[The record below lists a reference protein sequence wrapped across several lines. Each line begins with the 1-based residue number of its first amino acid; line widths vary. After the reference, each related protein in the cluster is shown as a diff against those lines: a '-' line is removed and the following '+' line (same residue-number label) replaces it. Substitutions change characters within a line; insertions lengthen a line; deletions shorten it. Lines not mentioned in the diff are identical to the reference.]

1 MPALKHSLLSLR
13 LLARDWRGGELALIA
28 TALVLAV
35 SCVTAIAHFTDRL
48 TRAMHIQ
55 SQTFL
60 AAERLVNSSQPVDS
74 AWLDKARE
82 SGLQQAETVQ
92 FASMLAAGDEFQF
105 AAVKAVSDGYPLV
118 GHLEMRARESDPS
131 RVVQGGPPPGEVWLE
146 PRLLPLLKLE
156 IGDSLQLGDTQLT
169 VSGLLDHEPDRSDNL
184 FSMGARLLMNLD
196 DLPAANI
203 LQPGSRVRYR
213 YLFAGDDQALEQY
226 FTWLEPLLTEHQRV
240 IDLREGQPRVASA
253 LDRAERFLYLAGS
266 LAVLLAS
273 VAVGLA
279 ARRYSL
285 RHTAYVAVMK
295 SLGAGRGKV
304 LGIYLGQLAAL
315 TLIATL
321 LGLLI
326 GSLVQSQAV
335 SLMADFFPVEP
346 PPSHWSPLIVG
357 LATGFACALGFA
369 LPPLFRLARTDP
381 MQTLRRDW
389 SNPDRR
395 EWLGL
400 VLGPTSM
407 LLLIWW
413 LSGSL
418 AITAALFAGMALLV
432 GGSALANQ
440 LLIRGRLATLGGSW
454 RIALG
459 SLQRRAA
466 FNTLLIAAFGTG
478 LLAMLALVFARTAL
492 IDEWR
497 MQLPEKAPNHFLINI
512 APTEV
517 DGLQAMLANNKVTST
532 EFYPMVRGR
541 LTAINGEPT
550 KDRREQDNA
559 LRRELNLSWTD
570 TLAPDNRILEG
581 EWWDEAGEGRSEERS
596 EQGVSVEVEL
606 AARLGLALGDRLRF
620 SIGGLEIESPVASFR
635 SLDWNSMRPNFYM
648 LFAPGAL
655 EDFPATY
662 ITSFYLPPEQKLLVN
677 DLVRNFPSVSVI
689 ELDKIIQ
696 RIRDT
701 IDQVSLAI
709 ESVMVLMLV
718 AGVLVLVAGVRAS
731 IAERLQEAA
740 IIRTLGGRRRLL
752 LHSLMLEFGLLGI
765 AAGLLAAA
773 GAEATL
779 AVLSQRVFDLP
790 FVAHPMLWL
799 LGPLAGALLVGT
811 AGTLAC
817 RSSVSEPPLK
827 VLRELA

>member
-1 MPALKHSLLSLR
+1 MLPLKLLF
-13 LLARDWRGGELALIA
+13 RDWRGGELALIA

-35 SCVTAIAHFTDRL
+35 TCVTAIAHFTDRL
-48 TRAMHIQ
+48 ARAMEQQ
-55 SQTFL
+55 SLTFL
-60 AAERLVNSSQPVDS
+60 AAERVLRSSRPVDP
-74 AWLDKARE
+74 AWLQEARDR
-82 SGLQQAETVQ
+82 GLLQAEAVQ
-92 FASMLAAGDEFQF
+92 FASMVAAGDQFQF
-105 AAVKAVSDGYPLV
+105 AAVKAVGAGYPLL
-118 GHLEMRARESDPS
+118 GELEMRDTEEGPS
-131 RVVQGGPPPGEVWLE
+131 HRVKQGPAPGETWVE
-146 PRLLPLLKLE
+146 PRLLPLLQLQLGE
-156 IGDSLQLGDTQLT
+156 SLQLGDTSLRI
-169 VSGLLDHEPDRSDNL
+169 SGLLEREPDRGTSFFD
-184 FSMGARLLMNLD
+184 MGARVLVHLD
-196 DLPAANI
+196 DLPASGVI
-203 LQPGSRVRYR
+203 QPGSRVRYR
-213 YLFAGDDQALEQY
+213 YLFAGDDEALDRY
-226 FTWLEPLLTEHQRV
+226 FEWLKPQLTEHQRV
-240 IDLREGQPRVASA
+240 IDLKEGQPRVARA
-253 LDRAERFLYLAGS
+253 LERAESFLFLAGS

-295 SLGAGRGKV
+295 SLGAGRDKV
-304 LGIYLGQLAAL
+304 LAIYLGQLAAL
-315 TLIATL
+315 TLIATAAGLL
-321 LGLLI
+321 LGSLI
-326 GSLVQSQAV
+326 QSQAV
-335 SLMADFFPVEP
+335 NLMADFFPAQP

-357 LATGFACALGFA
+357 LATGFDCALGFA
-369 LPPLFRLARTDP
+369 VAPLFRLARTDP

-432 GGSALANQ
+432 GGAALVNR
-440 LLIRGRLATLGGSW
+440 LLVRGRLASIGGAW

-497 MQLPEKAPNHFLINI
+497 MQLPDKAPNHFLMNI
-512 APTEV
+512 APHEV
-517 DGLQAMLANNKVTST
+517 DGLDQMLFDKGVAST
-532 EFYPMVRGR
+532 EIYPMVRGR
-541 LTAINGEPT
+541 LVAINGVPAKEYE
-550 KDRREQDNA
+550 KSAGGERVGA
-559 LRRELNLSWTD
+559 LRRELNLSWTEN
-570 TLAPDNRILEG
+570 LAPDNRILEG
-581 EWWDEAGEGRSEERS
+581 DWWDKTDE
-596 EQGVSVEVEL
+596 GVSVEVEL
-606 AARLGLALGDRLRF
+606 AARLKLALGDVLRF
-620 SIGGLEIESPVASFR
+620 SIGGLEVEAPVASFR

-648 LFAPGAL
+648 LFAPGTL

-662 ITSFYLPPEQKLLVN
+662 ITSFYLPPQQKLLVN

-709 ESVMVLMLV
+709 ESVMALMLV

-752 LHSLMLEFGLLGI
+752 LQSLLLEFGLLGI

-779 AVLSQRVFDLP
+779 AVLSQRVFELP
-790 FVAHPMLWL
+790 FMFHPLLWL
-799 LGPLAGALLVGT
+799 LGPIVGALLVGS

-817 RSSVSEPPLK
+817 RSSVSQPPLK

>member
-1 MPALKHSLLSLR
+1 MLPLK

-28 TALVLAV
+28 TALILAV
-35 SCVTAIAHFTDRL
+35 TCVTAISHFSDRL
-48 TRAMHIQ
+48 SRAMHIQ

-60 AAERLVNSSQPVDS
+60 AAERVVNSSRPVDS
-74 AWLDKARE
+74 AWLDAARE
-82 SGLQQAETVQ
+82 RDLQQAQTVS
-92 FASMLAAGDEFQF
+92 FASMLSAGDQFQF
-105 AAVKAVSDGYPLV
+105 AAVKAVSDAYPLV
-118 GHLEMRARESDPS
+118 GHLEMRAAEAAPS
-131 RVVQGGPPPGEVWLE
+131 RVVEQGPPAGEIWLE
-146 PRLLPLLKLE
+146 PRLLPLLQLR
-156 IGDSLQLGDTQLT
+156 IGDTLQLGDSELQVT
-169 VSGLLDHEPDRSDNL
+169 GLLDHEPDRSDNL
-184 FSMGARLLMNLD
+184 FSMGARVLMNLD
-196 DLPAANI
+196 DLAATNI
-203 LQPGSRVRYR
+203 VQPGSRVRYR
-213 YLFAGDDQALEQY
+213 YLFAGDDSKLEDY
-226 FTWLEPLLTEHQRV
+226 FKWLEPQLTEHQRV
-240 IDLREGQPRVASA
+240 IDLREGQPRVADA

-285 RHTAYVAVMK
+285 RHTSYVAVMK

-304 LGIYLGQLAAL
+304 LRIYLGQLTGLA
-315 TLIATL
+315 LIATA
-321 LGLLI
+321 LGLLL
-326 GSLVQSQAV
+326 GSLIQAQAV

-346 PPSHWSPLIVG
+346 PPSRWSPLLVG
-357 LATGFACALGFA
+357 LVTGFACALGFA

-418 AITAALFAGMALLV
+418 AITLALFAGMGLLV
-432 GGSALANQ
+432 GGSALINQ
-440 LLIRGRLATLGGSW
+440 LLVRGRLAALGGSW

-478 LLAMLALVFARTAL
+478 LLAMLAMVFARTAL

-497 MQLPEKAPNHFLINI
+497 MQLPDNAPNHFLFNI
-512 APTEV
+512 APHEAE
-517 DGLQAMLANNKVTST
+517 GLQTMLAENRVTST

-541 LTAINGEPT
+541 LVAINGVAAKEYG
-550 KDRREQDNA
+550 KDKRRGQPNA
-559 LRRELNLSWTD
+559 LRRELNLSWTEN
-570 TLAPDNRILEG
+570 LAPDNRILEG
-581 EWWDEAGEGRSEERS
+581 AWWDKVD
-596 EQGVSVEVEL
+596 QGVSVEVEL
-606 AARLGLALGDRLRF
+606 AARLNLKLGDQLRF
-620 SIGGLEIESPVASFR
+620 SIGGLEVEAPVTSFR

-648 LFAPGAL
+648 IFAPGAL
-655 EDFPATY
+655 ENFPATY

-677 DLVRNFPSVSVI
+677 NLVRSFPSVSVI
-689 ELDKIIQ
+689 ELDKIIE

-701 IDQVSLAI
+701 IGQVSLAI
-709 ESVMVLMLV
+709 ESVMLLMLV
-718 AGVLVLVAGVRAS
+718 AGVLVLIAGVRAS

-752 LHSLMLEFGLLGI
+752 LQSLVIEFGLLGA

-773 GAEATL
+773 GAELTL

-790 FVAHPMLWL
+790 LLLHPMLWL
-799 LGPLAGALLVGT
+799 LGPAAGALLVGT

-817 RSSVSEPPLK
+817 RSSVSQPPLR

>member
-1 MPALKHSLLSLR
+1 MLSLK
-13 LLARDWRGGELALIA
+13 LLGRDWRGGELALIA

-35 SCVTAIAHFTDRL
+35 SCVTAIAHFSDRL

-60 AAERLVNSSQPVDS
+60 AAERVVSSSRPVEEQ
-74 AWLDKARE
+74 WLAEARKR
-82 SGLQQAETVQ
+82 GLEQAQTVQ
-92 FASMLAAGDEFQF
+92 FASMLSAGEQFQF
-105 AAVKAVSDGYPLV
+105 ASVKAVSEDYPLV
-118 GHLEMRARESDPS
+118 GHLEMRASTEDAPQ
-131 RVVQGGPPPGEVWLE
+131 VVQGGPPAGEVWLE
-146 PRLLPLLKLE
+146 PRLLPLLE
-156 IGDSLQLGDTQLT
+156 LQLGDTLQLGDSDFLVT
-169 VSGLLDHEPDRSDNL
+169 GLLDHEPDRSDNL
-184 FSMGARLLMNLD
+184 FSMGARVLINQV
-196 DLPAANI
+196 DLAATNTV
-203 LQPGSRVRYR
+203 QPGSRVSYR
-213 YLFAGDDQALEQY
+213 YLFAGDDAVLEQY
-226 FTWLEPLLTEHQRV
+226 FKWLEPQLTEHQRV

-253 LDRAERFLYLAGS
+253 LDRAESFLYLAGS

-304 LGIYLGQLAAL
+304 LRIYLGQLAGLAL
-315 TLIATL
+315 AATAV
-321 LGLLI
+321 GLLI
-326 GSLVQSQAV
+326 GSVIQAQAV
-335 SLMADFFPVEP
+335 SLMADFFPVDP
-346 PPSHWSPLIVG
+346 PPSSWGPLLVG
-357 LATGFACALGFA
+357 LVTGFACALGFA

-400 VLGPTSM
+400 ILGPTSM

-432 GGSALANQ
+432 GGSALVNQ
-440 LLIRGRLATLGGSW
+440 LLVRGKLASLGGSW

-497 MQLPEKAPNHFLINI
+497 MQLPEDAPNHFLFNI
-512 APTEV
+512 APYEKDSV
-517 DGLQAMLANNKVTST
+517 QALLADNNISST
-532 EFYPMVRGR
+532 ELYPMVRGR
-541 LTAINGEPT
+541 LVAINDVPAKER
-550 KDRREQDNA
+550 KEQAGA
-559 LRRELNLSWTD
+559 LRRELNLSWTEN
-570 TLAPDNRILEG
+570 LAPDNRIISG
-581 EWWDEAGEGRSEERS
+581 NWWDTAQVDE
-596 EQGVSVEVEL
+596 GVSVEVEL
-606 AARLGLALGDRLRF
+606 AERLNLKLGDQLRF
-620 SIGGLEIESPVASFR
+620 SIGGLEVESPITSLR

-648 LFAPGAL
+648 LFAPGSL

-677 DLVRNFPSVSVI
+677 DLVRQFPSVSVI
-689 ELDKIIQ
+689 ELDKIIE

-701 IDQVSLAI
+701 ISQVSLAI
-709 ESVMVLMLV
+709 ESVMALMLV
-718 AGVLVLVAGVRAS
+718 AGVLVLIAGVRAS

-752 LHSLMLEFGLLGI
+752 LQSLMVEFGLLGV
-765 AAGLLAAA
+765 AAGLLAAI
-773 GAEATL
+773 GAETTL
-779 AVLSQRVFDLP
+779 AVLSQRVFELP
-790 FVAHPMLWL
+790 FTPHPLLWL
-799 LGPLAGALLVGT
+799 LGPLVGALLVGT

>member
-1 MPALKHSLLSLR
+1 MTRFTMLPLR
-13 LLARDWRGGELALIA
+13 LLARDWRGGELALVA

-35 SCVTAIAHFTDRL
+35 TCVTAIAHFSDRL
-48 TRAMHIQ
+48 NRAMHIQ

-60 AAERLVNSSQPVDS
+60 AAERVISSSRPVDS
-74 AWLDKARE
+74 AWLDEARQR
-82 SGLQQAETVQ
+82 GLQQAQTVQ
-92 FASMLAAGDEFQF
+92 FASMLSAGDQFQF
-105 AAVKAVSDGYPLV
+105 ASVKAASDGYPLV
-118 GHLEMRARESDPS
+118 GHLEMRANSADSS
-131 RVVQGGPPPGEVWLE
+131 RVVHGGPPPGEIWLE
-146 PRLLPLLKLE
+146 PRLLPLLGLE
-156 IGDSLQLGDTQLT
+156 IGDRVQLGDSHLRVT
-169 VSGLLDHEPDRSDNL
+169 GLLDYEPDSSNNL
-184 FSMGARLLMNLD
+184 FSMGARVLMNAADLD
-196 DLPAANI
+196 AANI
-203 LQPGSRVRYR
+203 VQPGSRVRYR
-213 YLFAGDDQALEQY
+213 YLFAGDDAALDGY
-226 FTWLEPLLTEHQRV
+226 FKWLKPRLTEHQRI

-253 LDRAERFLYLAGS
+253 LDRAERFLFLAGS

-285 RHTAYVAVMK
+285 RHTSYVAVMK
-295 SLGAGRGKV
+295 SLGAGRGQV
-304 LGIYLGQLAAL
+304 LRIYLGQLAAL
-315 TLIATL
+315 ALLATL
-321 LGLLI
+321 VGLAI
-326 GSLVQSQAV
+326 GTLVQAQAV
-335 SLMADFFPVEP
+335 AMMADFFPVDP
-346 PPSHWSPLIVG
+346 PPSHWQPLLVG
-357 LATGFACALGFA
+357 AVTGFACALGFA

-400 VLGPTSM
+400 ILGPSSM
-407 LLLIWW
+407 LALIWW

-418 AITAALFAGMALLV
+418 AITLALCAGMALLV
-432 GGSALANQ
+432 GGSALVNQ
-440 LLIRGRLATLGGSW
+440 LLVRGRLSALGGSW
-454 RIALG
+454 RIAIG

-497 MQLPEKAPNHFLINI
+497 MQLPEKAPNHFLVNV
-512 APTEV
+512 APTDV
-517 DGLQAMLANNKVTST
+517 ASLHQLLADKGVTST

-541 LTAINGEPT
+541 LTAINGKPT
-550 KDRREQDNA
+550 RDRKEQDGA

-570 TLAPDNRILEG
+570 TLPADNKILEG
-581 EWWDEAGEGRSEERS
+581 AWWDKIDR
-596 EQGVSVEVEL
+596 GVSVEVEL
-606 AARLGLALGDRLRF
+606 AARLNLKLGDLLRF
-620 SIGGLEIESPVASFR
+620 SIGGLEVEAPITSLR

-648 LFAPGAL
+648 IFAPGAL

-662 ITSFYLPPEQKLLVN
+662 ITSFYLPPEQKLLIN
-677 DLVRNFPSVSVI
+677 DLVRAYPSVTVI
-689 ELDKIIQ
+689 ELDRIIA

-709 ESVMVLMLV
+709 ESVMVLMLI
-718 AGVLVLVAGVRAS
+718 AGVLVLIAGVRAS

-752 LHSLMLEFGLLGI
+752 LQSLLLEFGLLGV

-779 AVLSQRVFDLP
+779 LVLAQRVFDLP
-790 FVAHPMLWL
+790 FNLHPMLWI
-799 LGPLAGALLVGT
+799 LGPLCGALLVGI

-817 RSSVSEPPLK
+817 RSSVSQPPLK

>member
-1 MPALKHSLLSLR
+1 MAATPTLPLKLLG
-13 LLARDWRGGELALIA
+13 RDWRGGELALIA

-35 SCVTAIAHFTDRL
+35 ACVTAIAHFSDRL

-60 AAERLVNSSQPVDS
+60 AAERVVRSSKPVDP
-74 AWLDKARE
+74 AWIDEARDR
-82 SGLQQAETVQ
+82 GLERAETVS
-92 FASMLAAGDEFQF
+92 FASMLSAGEQFQF
-105 AAVKAVSDGYPLV
+105 AAIKAVSAGYPLV
-118 GHLEMRARESDPS
+118 GHLEMRTATEAPREVVAR
-131 RVVQGGPPPGEVWLE
+131 GPGAGEVWLE
-146 PRLLPLLKLE
+146 PRLLPLLELE
-156 IGDSLQLGDTQLT
+156 MGDRLQVGEAELL

-184 FSMGARLLMNLD
+184 FSMGARVMMNIA
-196 DLPAANI
+196 DLPATNI
-203 LQPGSRVRYR
+203 IQPGSRVRYR
-213 YLFAGDDQALEQY
+213 YLFAGDDAALESY
-226 FTWLEPLLTEHQRV
+226 FKWLEPRLTEHQRV

-253 LDRAERFLYLAGS
+253 LDRAESFLFLAGS

-304 LGIYLGQLAAL
+304 LQIYIGQLVAL
-315 TLIATL
+315 ALCATAV
-321 LGLLI
+321 GLLI
-326 GSLVQSQAV
+326 GSLVQAQAV
-335 SLMADFFPVEP
+335 TLMSDFFPVDP
-346 PPSHWSPLIVG
+346 PPSSWSPLLVG
-357 LATGFACALGFA
+357 LATGFACAFGFA

-400 VLGPTSM
+400 VMGPASM

-418 AITAALFAGMALLV
+418 PITLALFAGMALLV
-432 GGSALANQ
+432 GGSALVNRLLVRGQ
-440 LLIRGRLATLGGSW
+440 LASLGGAW

-478 LLAMLALVFARTAL
+478 LLAMLALVFARTTL
-492 IDEWR
+492 IEEWR
-497 MQLPEKAPNHFLINI
+497 MQLPENAPNHFLFNI
-512 APTEV
+512 APHDVGRLRGFLDNNGIAATEI
-517 DGLQAMLANNKVTST
+517 
-532 EFYPMVRGR
+532 YPMVRGR
-541 LTAINGEPT
+541 LVAINDIPAKE
-550 KDRREQDNA
+550 REEQAGA

-570 TLAPDNRILEG
+570 NLAPDNRIVAG
-581 EWWDEAGEGRSEERS
+581 NWWDKADE
-596 EQGVSVEVEL
+596 GVSVEVEL
-606 AARLGLALGDRLRF
+606 AARLNLALGDKLRF
-620 SIGGLEIESPVASFR
+620 SIGGLEIETHVASLR

-648 LFAPGAL
+648 LFAPGTL
-655 EDFPATY
+655 DDFPATY
-662 ITSFYLPPEQKLLVN
+662 ITSFYLPADQKLLVN
-677 DLVRNFPSVSVI
+677 ELVRNYPSVSLI
-689 ELDKIIQ
+689 ELDKIIE

-701 IDQVSLAI
+701 IGQVSLAI
-709 ESVMVLMLV
+709 ESVMALMLV
-718 AGVLVLVAGVRAS
+718 AGVLVLVSGVRSS

-740 IIRTLGGRRRLL
+740 IIRTLGGRRGLL
-752 LHSLMLEFGLLGI
+752 LKSLVIEFGLLGI
-765 AAGLLAAA
+765 AAGLLAAI

-779 AVLSQRVFDLP
+779 AILAMRVFELP
-790 FVAHPMLWL
+790 FSLHPLLWL
-799 LGPLAGALLVGT
+799 AGPVAGALLVGI

-817 RSSVSEPPLK
+817 RSSVSQPPLK

>member
-1 MPALKHSLLSLR
+1 MLPLKLLF
-13 LLARDWRGGELALIA
+13 RDWRGGELALIA

-35 SCVTAIAHFTDRL
+35 TCVTAIAHFTDRL
-48 TRAMHIQ
+48 ARAMEQQ
-55 SQTFL
+55 SLTFL
-60 AAERLVNSSQPVDS
+60 AAERVLRSSRPVDP
-74 AWLDKARE
+74 AWLQEAHNR
-82 SGLQQAETVQ
+82 GLQQAEAVQ
-92 FASMLAAGDEFQF
+92 FASMVAAGDQFQF
-105 AAVKAVSDGYPLV
+105 AAVKAVGAGYPLL
-118 GHLEMRARESDPS
+118 GELEIRNAEE
-131 RVVQGGPPPGEVWLE
+131 GPRRIVRHGPAPGETWVE
-146 PRLLPLLKLE
+146 PRLLPLLQLHLGE
-156 IGDSLQLGDTQLT
+156 SLQLGDTSLRIT
-169 VSGLLDHEPDRSDNL
+169 GLLEREPDRGTSFFD
-184 FSMGARLLMNLD
+184 MGARVLVHLD
-196 DLPAANI
+196 DLPAAGVI
-203 LQPGSRVRYR
+203 QPGSRVRYR
-213 YLFAGDDQALEQY
+213 YLFAGDDEALDRY
-226 FTWLEPLLTEHQRV
+226 FEWLKPQLTEHQRV
-240 IDLREGQPRVASA
+240 IDLDEGQPRVARA
-253 LDRAERFLYLAGS
+253 LDRAESFLFLAGS

-279 ARRYSL
+279 ARRYGL

-304 LGIYLGQLAAL
+304 LSIYLGQLAAL
-315 TLIATL
+315 TLIATAVGLL
-321 LGLLI
+321 LGSLI
-326 GSLVQSQAV
+326 QSQAV
-335 SLMADFFPVEP
+335 ALMADFFPAEP

-369 LPPLFRLARTDP
+369 VAPLVRLARTDP

-400 VLGPTSM
+400 VLGPASM

-418 AITAALFAGMALLV
+418 AITAALFFGLALLV
-432 GGSALANQ
+432 SGAALVNR
-440 LLIRGRLATLGGSW
+440 LLVRGRLAAIGGAW

-497 MQLPEKAPNHFLINI
+497 MQLPEKAPNHFLMNI
-512 APTEV
+512 APHEV
-517 DGLQAMLANNKVTST
+517 DGLGRMLSDNGVAST
-532 EFYPMVRGR
+532 EIYPMVRGR
-541 LTAINGEPT
+541 LVAINGEPA
-550 KDRREQDNA
+550 KERKEQDNA
-559 LRRELNLSWTD
+559 LQRELNLSWTEN
-570 TLAPDNRILEG
+570 LAPDNRILEG
-581 EWWDEAGEGRSEERS
+581 EWWDKADK
-596 EQGVSVEVEL
+596 GVSVEVEL
-606 AARLGLALGDRLRF
+606 AARLNLSLGDMLRF
-620 SIGGLEIESPVASFR
+620 SIGGLEVEAPVASFR
-635 SLDWNSMRPNFYM
+635 SLDWNSMRPNFFM
-648 LFAPGAL
+648 LFAPGTL

-662 ITSFYLPPEQKLLVN
+662 ITSFYLPPERKLLVN

-709 ESVMVLMLV
+709 ESVMALMLV

-752 LHSLMLEFGLLGI
+752 LRSLVLEFGLLGA
-765 AAGLLAAA
+765 AAGLLAAV

-779 AVLSQRVFDLP
+779 AVLSQRVFELP
-790 FVAHPMLWL
+790 FVFHPLLWL

-817 RSSVSEPPLK
+817 RSSVSQPPLK